1 MNYHW
6 ANLKSD
12 LYRITGLNLFSSV
25 TSEELDVAM
34 DSNEERDESTKDVN
48 DAAAETLFD
57 KIKARYAPKA
67 GRNTRGISRSNEG
80 E

>member
-12 LYRITGLNLFSSV
+12 LYRRITGFNLFSSV

-34 DSNEERDESTKDVN
+34 DSNEKRDESDKVVN
-48 DAAAETLFD
+48 DTAVVSLFD
-57 KIKARYAPKA
+57 HIKANKFLRQKYQ
-67 GRNTRGISRSNEG
+67 RN
-80 E
+80 

>member
-12 LYRITGLNLFSSV
+12 LHRRITGFNLFSSV

-34 DSNEERDESTKDVN
+34 DSNEERDES
-48 DAAAETLFD
+48 A
-57 KIKARYAPKA
+57 
-67 GRNTRGISRSNEG
+67 
-80 E
+80 